1 MVFECGLNWIT
12 GCYITITPKNI
23 KPAHNI
29 ASPFYYEMVRYQEEY
44 LQYLLFQ
51 KLNMRAITHADIINA
66 FINYLFKYH
75 LVSDINQITVA
86 MVKSKFYSHYKQ
98 EYDTSIDKKIMQEI
112 IKGFFTF
119 IYGKYGIKNETLMRG
134 LAK

>member
-66 FINYLFKYH
+66 FINYLFKYN
-75 LVSDINQITVA
+75 LVADFNQITVA
-86 MVKSKFYSHYKQ
+86 MVKSQFYFHYN
-98 EYDTSIDKKIMQEI
+98 EIENIIPVSRSCTSCVSKIQ
-112 IKGFFTF
+112 KVF
-119 IYGKYGIKNETLMRG
+119 IQQLFCNPL
-134 LAK
+134 L